1 MAASEAAVGFWNQ
14 RGLLTSWQACPKTNV
29 YRERVDEDVLTD
41 TVNNLNSIQIK
52 LRQTQLWSEFAIIKR
67 IVYKNGN
74 QHRKQFYFHGL
85 RRIVK
90 NLNRLQEIE
99 ISKKVADVRNSFPS
113 LLKHQFMN
121 KTPPN
126 YPSVGL
132 IVNILGCLTGAAQ
145 IILQLSSFCQETF
158 KFSCS
163 ELLSGYFLTFHLTLV
178 SSLSRVWVFLKDF
191 LYAVTECYDI
201 IFPWLNLL
209 EDTQKIENSEA
220 KDLPKSLKIWLEP
233 KSNSTSV
240 TPAKMSTPG
249 TLDKLFAST
258 PRQNSEDTSP
268 RFLLA
273 NADSSTEPIDLGESF
288 VPDNINRPFKPPVA
302 LIADDFSNL
311 KTKLFAED
319 PAELQDHEQSSQV
332 NSNDS
337 TRSRKRKATE
347 FLDCQVWSSPR
358 KKLAMELKRFV
369 IRGGLCRHSCS
380 TIHIFG
386 NKTWKRSVERK
397 LRKKLAQRALKK
409 KQRRAEARTGAPFTK
424 KRKRETPSKDNVVTK
439 KRRIATDEEE
449 AHSKKKAKKT
459 RKGKPKHSGKYTTKP
474 KKKRRRK
481 TCESEMTTGKKRK
494 EDSKRDE
501 TKTEKRRKENSKRD
515 ETKTG
520 KKRKENSKRDE
531 TKTEKRRK
539 ENSKRDETKTEK
551 RRKEN
556 YSKDQKKSN
565 KKQSKVSETKNDKT
579 YKYETRSKM
588 TTNKVSCRSGSDA
601 IGKKR
606 ENKRYRRRKIKQQ
619 KLEKMKQFKSSKA

>member
-1 MAASEAAVGFWNQ
+1 MKGN
-14 RGLLTSWQACPKTNV
+14 
-29 YRERVDEDVLTD
+29 
-41 TVNNLNSIQIK
+41 
-52 LRQTQLWSEFAIIKR
+52 IIIFTR
-67 IVYKNGN
+67 W
-74 QHRKQFYFHGL
+74 
-85 RRIVK
+85 
-90 NLNRLQEIE
+90 
-99 ISKKVADVRNSFPS
+99 
-113 LLKHQFMN
+113 
-121 KTPPN
+121 
-126 YPSVGL
+126 
-132 IVNILGCLTGAAQ
+132 
-145 IILQLSSFCQETF
+145 
-158 KFSCS
+158 KFSTITCS
-163 ELLSGYFLTFHLTLV
+163 VTLV
-178 SSLSRVWVFLKDF
+178 ISFLHFRVFLKDF

-240 TPAKMSTPG
+240 TPPKMSTPG

-268 RFLLA
+268 RFLLS

-302 LIADDFSNL
+302 LIADDLSNL

-347 FLDCQVWSSPR
+347 FLDGQVWSSPT

-459 RKGKPKHSGKYTTKP
+459 RKGKPKHSGKYTTKT
-474 KKKRRRK
+474 KKKRRK

-494 EDSKRDE
+494 ENSKRDE

-539 ENSKRDETKTEK
+539 ENSKRDETKTKK

-565 KKQSKVSETKNDKT
+565 KKQSKVSETK
-579 YKYETRSKM
+579 
-588 TTNKVSCRSGSDA
+588 
-601 IGKKR
+601 KR
-606 ENKRYRRRKIKQQ
+606 QN
-619 KLEKMKQFKSSKA
+619 L